1 MRLARWDPFLTL
13 TRVDPVRELQEMTQR
28 LNRLMTPW
36 ETTGG
41 ETLVKPEWAPVVDIQ
56 ETDKE
61 YLVKVE
67 LPEVMKD
74 DVKVTIK
81 DGVLSIEGER
91 RLEKD
96 EKNKTFHR
104 RERSYGK
111 FVRSFHLPDDVDEK
125 KVAADFKEGV
135 LSVHV
140 AKGETAM
147 PRSIEVKVG

>member
-1 MRLARWDPFLTL
+1 L
-13 TRVDPVRELQEMTQR
+13 TRLDPVRELEEMTQR
-28 LNRLMTPW
+28 LNRLMTPS
-36 ETTGG
+36 ETVGG
-41 ETLVKPEWAPVVDIQ
+41 EALVKAEWAPVVDIQ

-74 DVKVTIK
+74 DLKVTIK

-96 EKNKTFHR
+96 EENKTFHR
-104 RERSYGK
+104 RERSYVK
-111 FVRSFHLPDDVDEK
+111 FMRSFHLPDDVDEK
-125 KVAADFKEGV
+125 RVAANFKEGV

-140 AKGETAM
+140 G
-147 PRSIEVKVG
+147 PSR